1 MLWRIRWTCPACSRP
16 HTFGLDSHK
25 LAIFGHLETWIC
37 VTRKKVTSPMVL
49 CMRKVL
55 VCSAQAM
62 CIVHWQVHSNRKCD
76 QKGKRMKKS
85 SHFIAFQSP
94 SGCYMAPRHQKHNIS
109 RHPWFGLI
117 LNNFGCLLQR
127 NQLLPPLTK
136 SNYSAT
142 QQMQKRSKFAFDT
155 IQFQQQLHSKLL
167 YPVQD

>member
-1 MLWRIRWTCPACSRP
+1 MLWRIRWTCPACSRS

-55 VCSAQAM
+55 VCSAQAI
-62 CIVHWQVHSNRKCD
+62 CINKITATENVT
-76 QKGKRMKKS
+76 KKVKKKWEKVA
-85 SHFIAFQSP
+85 ILWLFQSHR
-94 SGCYMAPRHQKHNIS
+94 GCYMAPRHQKHNIS